1 MFWLFQAIYSSFKVY
16 YLVVLP
22 FEQAVVKLQPYKKGL
37 CNDIASMW
45 KVPGGMM
52 IY

>member
-22 FEQAVVKLQPYKKGL
+22 FEQAVVKLQPYKKG
-37 CNDIASMW
+37 
-45 KVPGGMM
+45 
-52 IY
+52 IYTTVYIMT